1 MIGAIPNPQKT
12 IQVEKPLGYMNL
24 AIAHIALFTSDYKL
38 FKAKTTLNFYTFE
51 TSEFLS
57 LGVYIDINCSSTTE
71 SRTDVTIEIRR
82 KVGTFN
88 QSHEVS
94 NANSHISKIID
105 LIAESVETDEKERIM
120 RIEKFEIEESE
131 RLSAKQEIEQKELQE
146 RENNPLLFHGKD
158 AVKNLITVGLIVAG
172 VYIIFKVIFG

>member
-12 IQVEKPLGYMNL
+12 IQVEKSIAYMNL
-24 AIAHIALFTSDYKL
+24 AIPHLTLFTTDYKL
-38 FKAKTTLNFYTFE
+38 FKAKKALNFYTFE

-57 LGVYIDINCSSTTE
+57 LGVYIDINCSSTTD

-105 LIAESVETDEKERIM
+105 LIAESVETDENERLLQM
-120 RIEKFEIEESE
+120 EKLEIEESE
-131 RLSAKQEIEQKELQE
+131 LLLVKQENEQKEFEE
-146 RENNPLLFHGKD
+146 REKNPMLFH
-158 AVKNLITVGLIVAG
+158 A
-172 VYIIFKVIFG
+172 KVTF